1 VVGCI
6 KEKKQMGKIDYA
18 MKLLETLDGTKTLPE
33 STLIIA
39 SGQVLALLA
48 IAEQMER
55 ANDLKEKE
63 FVK

>member
-1 VVGCI
+1 
-6 KEKKQMGKIDYA
+6 MGKIDYA